1 MNGIFIWFA
10 FSLSSKNNIE
20 IITWCIN
27 LFYYFLYVQMQM
39 YITSWSLCYIG
50 TLEERVAVHSANKT
64 ANIERDVFSIR
75 DKVHTII

>member
-1 MNGIFIWFA
+1 MLGIFIWFV

-27 LFYYFLYVQMQM
+27 LFYYFLYVQM

-50 TLEERVAVHSANKT
+50 SLEERVAVHSANKT
-64 ANIERDVFSIR
+64 ANIERDVFSIT